1 MSIPYF
7 QKLKDPR
14 WQKLRLEVFNR
25 DNFTCKVCGE
35 KEKTLNVHH
44 LSYNG
49 EPWEQHIDLLI
60 TMCEDCHKYETDYL
74 KETEKELIK
83 MVKDSGFMAQDIS
96 DLGRFIS
103 DMEFIHCVNVQFSAI
118 EWFIKKHSMKSI
130 MTDYFKS
137 LEKNDHGA
145 SF

>member
-25 DNFTCKVCGE
+25 DEFRCKNCGDDD
-35 KEKTLNVHH
+35 KTLNVHH
-44 LSYNG
+44 ISYKG
-49 EPWEQHIDLLI
+49 EPWDQHIDLLV
-60 TMCEDCHKYETDYL
+60 TLCENCHKYESENI
-74 KETEKELIK
+74 KINERELIK
-83 MVKDSGFMAQDIS
+83 TLKEKGFMAQDIE
-96 DLGRFIS
+96 DLSVFIS
-103 DMEFIHCVNVQFSAI
+103 EMEFIHCKYVQFSAI

-130 MTDYFKS
+130 ITDYFKY
-137 LEKNDHGA
+137 LEKNNHGT